1 MAISLKKI
9 SKLIDLDL
17 SDVPKEDRTSVKKEI
32 GDYVVDEILEAVS
45 RGSSPVNGLGSFK
58 RLNKD
63 YAKDQKG
70 GNTTANLDL
79 FGDMLDSLTFKN
91 TAKGIEVGIFKSSE
105 VPKADGHNNFSGKS
119 TLPLRRF
126 IPDESEDFKKQ
137 IEDGIKDIVDEFKRT
152 EPTNRDSI
160 FSDLFTVEETETL
173 EIADLFNDDSLEAY
187 LRQNGYIQ

>member
-17 SDVPKEDRTSVKKEI
+17 SDVPRSERTSVKKEI

-126 IPDESEDFKKQ
+126 IPKDGEDFKKQ

-160 FSDLFTVEETETL
+160 LSDLFTVEETETL